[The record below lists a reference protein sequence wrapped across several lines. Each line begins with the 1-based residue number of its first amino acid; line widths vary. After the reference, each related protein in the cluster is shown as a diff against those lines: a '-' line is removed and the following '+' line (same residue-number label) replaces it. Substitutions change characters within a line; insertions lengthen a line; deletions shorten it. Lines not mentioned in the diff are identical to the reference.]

1 MGRRTTIMSNIVVD
15 ADSQES
21 QVEEPNVEISN
32 IEDSTITND
41 VEVAEASEVT
51 DIEASTDNVEVA
63 EELSIPSKFA
73 GKSTEE
79 IIDSYT
85 NLEKELGRKAQEVG
99 ELRKLSDSF
108 LQAEVA
114 RTKQNPQDNT
124 PLETKDNDDTDFF
137 DDPNKAV
144 NRIIENHP
152 KFQEFQQ
159 FQAQQAQ
166 AGAKARLEQTHPD
179 FTDVVQD
186 KAFQEWVQDSP
197 IRMQMFQAADS
208 YNFDAANELLSN
220 WKDRSMISKT
230 QEVKQAAETNRKDAL
245 KAASTESRSSSGSN
259 AGGKTYRRA
268 DLIRLKMEDPSRYEA
283 LEDDI
288 YAAYADGRV
297 V

>member
-1 MGRRTTIMSNIVVD
+1 MTIMSNIVVD
-15 ADSQES
+15 AEA
-21 QVEEPNVEISN
+21 QVPADVEISN
-32 IEDSTITND
+32 IDDNTITD
-41 VEVAEASEVT
+41 TTAEEVMDQVAEAVDASEAT
-51 DIEASTDNVEVA
+51 ESSE
-63 EELSIPSKFA
+63 IPSKFA

-108 LQAEVA
+108 LQAEVS
-114 RTKQNPQDNT
+114 RQQNPQDNT
-124 PLETKDNDDTDFF
+124 PLETKDNDVDFF

-144 NRIIENHP
+144 NDMIENHP

-166 AGAKARLEQTHPD
+166 AGAEARLKQTHPD
-179 FTDVVQD
+179 FTEVVQD

-197 IRMQMFQAADS
+197 IRMQMFQAADA
-208 YNFDAANELLSN
+208 YNFDAANELLTN

-230 QEVKQAAETNRKDAL
+230 QEVKEKAEVERKEAL
-245 KAASTESRSSSGSN
+245 KAGTAESRTSSGSGK
-259 AGGKTYRRA
+259 GGKTFRRA
-268 DLIRLKMEDPSRYEA
+268 DLIRLKMENPNRYES
-283 LEDDI
+283 LQDEI
-288 YAAYADGRV
+288 YAAYAEGRV

>member
-1 MGRRTTIMSNIVVD
+1 MSNIVAD
-15 ADSQES
+15 FDSQES
-21 QVEEPNVEISN
+21 QAVEENVEISN
-32 IEDSTITND
+32 IDDNTITDST
-41 VEVAEASEVT
+41 
-51 DIEASTDNVEVA
+51 
-63 EELSIPSKFA
+63 EELQSSQEVVEENSTTEVEEPSIPSKFA
-73 GKSTEE
+73 NKSTEE

-114 RTKQNPQDNT
+114 RKNNPQDNT

-144 NRIIENHP
+144 NRMIENHP

-166 AGAKARLEQTHPD
+166 AGAKAQLEQTHPD

-268 DLIRLKMEDPSRYEA
+268 DLIRLKMEDPSRYES

-288 YAAYADGRV
+288 FAAYADGRV

>member
-1 MGRRTTIMSNIVVD
+1 MSNIV
-15 ADSQES
+15 ADLDLQES
-21 QVEEPNVEISN
+21 QVEENAEISN
-32 IEDSTITND
+32 VDDNTITDSTEDVISDITEQA
-41 VEVAEASEVT
+41 VEEEVQAEAE
-51 DIEASTDNVEVA
+51 IEP
-63 EELSIPSKFA
+63 SIPSKFA
-73 GKSTEE
+73 NKSTEE

-114 RTKQNPQDNT
+114 RTNNPQDNT

-144 NRIIENHP
+144 NKMIENHP
-152 KFQEFQQ
+152 KFQQFQQ

-166 AGAKARLEQTHPD
+166 AGAKAQLEQKHPD
-179 FTDVVQD
+179 FSDVVQD
-186 KAFQEWVQDSP
+186 KAFQDWVQDSP

-230 QEVKQAAETNRKDAL
+230 QEVKQQAETNRKDAL
-245 KAASTESRSSSGSN
+245 KAASTESRSSSSSN

-268 DLIRLKMEDPSRYEA
+268 DLVRLKMEDPSRYEA

-288 YAAYADGRV
+288 FAAYADGRV

>member
-1 MGRRTTIMSNIVVD
+1 MSNIVVD
-15 ADSQES
+15 ADSEES
-21 QVEEPNVEISN
+21 SAEVEVSNVDENTIT
-32 IEDSTITND
+32 DSTEDTISDITEEV
-41 VEVAEASEVT
+41 VEVQAEAEV
-51 DIEASTDNVEVA
+51 ESSV
-63 EELSIPSKFA
+63 PSKFA
-73 GKSTEE
+73 NKSTEE

-108 LQAEVA
+108 LQAEVS
-114 RTKQNPQDNT
+114 RQSNPQNNT
-124 PLETKDNDDTDFF
+124 PLETEDNAEVDFF

-144 NRIIENHP
+144 NDMIEKHP
-152 KFQEFQQ
+152 RFQEFQQ

-166 AGAKARLEQTHPD
+166 AGAKAQLEQKHPD

-186 KAFQEWVQDSP
+186 KGFQEWVQDSP

-230 QEVKQAAETNRKDAL
+230 QEVKQQAETNRKDAL
-245 KAASTESRSSSGSN
+245 KAGSTESRSSSASS

-268 DLIRLKMEDPSRYEA
+268 DLIRLKMEDPNRYES

-288 YAAYADGRV
+288 FQAYQDGRV

>member
-1 MGRRTTIMSNIVVD
+1 MSNIVAD
-15 ADSQES
+15 FDSQES
-21 QVEEPNVEISN
+21 QAVEENVEISN
-32 IEDSTITND
+32 IDDNTITDST
-41 VEVAEASEVT
+41 
-51 DIEASTDNVEVA
+51 
-63 EELSIPSKFA
+63 EELQSLQEVVEENSTTEVEEPSIPSKFA
-73 GKSTEE
+73 NKSTEE

-108 LQAEVA
+108 LRAEVA
-114 RTKQNPQDNT
+114 RKNNPQDNT
-124 PLETKDNDDTDFF
+124 PLETKDNDDVDFF

-144 NRIIENHP
+144 NKMIENHP
-152 KFQEFQQ
+152 RFQEFQQ

-166 AGAKARLEQTHPD
+166 AGAKAQLEQTHPD
-179 FTDVVQD
+179 FNDVVQD

-268 DLIRLKMEDPSRYEA
+268 DLIRLKMEDPSRYES

-288 YAAYADGRV
+288 FAAYADGRV

>member
-1 MGRRTTIMSNIVVD
+1 MSNIVAD
-15 ADSQES
+15 FDSQES
-21 QVEEPNVEISN
+21 QAVEESNVEISN
-32 IEDSTITND
+32 IDDNTITDST
-41 VEVAEASEVT
+41 
-51 DIEASTDNVEVA
+51 
-63 EELSIPSKFA
+63 EELQSSQEVVEENSTTEVEEPSIPSKFA
-73 GKSTEE
+73 NKSTEE

-114 RTKQNPQDNT
+114 RKNNPQDNT
-124 PLETKDNDDTDFF
+124 PLETKDNDDVDFF

-144 NRIIENHP
+144 NRMIENHP

-166 AGAKARLEQTHPD
+166 AGAKAQLEQTHPD
-179 FTDVVQD
+179 FTEVVQD

-268 DLIRLKMEDPSRYEA
+268 DLIRLKMEDPSRYES

-288 YAAYADGRV
+288 FAAYADGRV

>member
-1 MGRRTTIMSNIVVD
+1 MSNIVVD
-15 ADSQES
+15 ADSEES
-21 QVEEPNVEISN
+21 SAEVEVSNVDENTIT
-32 IEDSTITND
+32 DSTEDTISDITEEV
-41 VEVAEASEVT
+41 VEVQAEAEV
-51 DIEASTDNVEVA
+51 ESNV
-63 EELSIPSKFA
+63 PSKFA
-73 GKSTEE
+73 NKSTEE

-108 LQAEVA
+108 LQAEVS
-114 RTKQNPQDNT
+114 RQSNPQNNT
-124 PLETKDNDDTDFF
+124 PLETKDNEELDFF

-144 NRIIENHP
+144 NDMIEKHP
-152 KFQEFQQ
+152 RFQEFQQ

-166 AGAKARLEQTHPD
+166 AGAKAQLEQKHPD

-186 KAFQEWVQDSP
+186 KGFQEWVQDSP

-230 QEVKQAAETNRKDAL
+230 QEVKQQAETNRKDAL
-245 KAASTESRSSSGSN
+245 KAGSTESRSSSASS

-268 DLIRLKMEDPSRYEA
+268 DLIRLKMEDPNRYES

-288 YAAYADGRV
+288 FQAYQDGRV

>member
-1 MGRRTTIMSNIVVD
+1 MSNIVVD
-15 ADSQES
+15 ADT
-21 QVEEPNVEISN
+21 QVPADVEISN
-32 IEDSTITND
+32 VDESTITD
-41 VEVAEASEVT
+41 TTTAEDIMDQVAEAVDASEAT
-51 DIEASTDNVEVA
+51 ESSE
-63 EELSIPSKFA
+63 IPSKFA

-124 PLETKDNDDTDFF
+124 PLETKDNDVDFF

-144 NRIIENHP
+144 NDMIENHP

-166 AGAKARLEQTHPD
+166 AGAEARLKQTHPD
-179 FTDVVQD
+179 FTDVIKD
-186 KAFQEWVQDSP
+186 TAFQEWVQDSP
-197 IRMQMFQAADS
+197 IRMQMFQAADA
-208 YNFDAANELLSN
+208 YNFDAANELLTN

-230 QEVKQAAETNRKDAL
+230 QEVKEKAEVERKEAL
-245 KAASTESRSSSGSN
+245 KAGTAESRTSSGSSK
-259 AGGKTYRRA
+259 GGKTYRRA
-268 DLIRLKMEDPSRYEA
+268 DLIRLKMENPSRYES
-283 LEDDI
+283 LQDEI
-288 YAAYADGRV
+288 YNAYAEGRV

>member
-1 MGRRTTIMSNIVVD
+1 MSNIVAD
-15 ADSQES
+15 FDSQES
-21 QVEEPNVEISN
+21 QAVEENVEISN
-32 IEDSTITND
+32 IDDNTITDST
-41 VEVAEASEVT
+41 
-51 DIEASTDNVEVA
+51 
-63 EELSIPSKFA
+63 EELQSSQEVVEENSTTEVEEPSIPSKFA
-73 GKSTEE
+73 NKSTEE

-114 RTKQNPQDNT
+114 RKNNPQDNT
-124 PLETKDNDDTDFF
+124 PLETKDNDDVDFF

-144 NRIIENHP
+144 NKMIENHP
-152 KFQEFQQ
+152 RFQEFQQ

-166 AGAKARLEQTHPD
+166 AGAKAQLEQKHPD

-268 DLIRLKMEDPSRYEA
+268 DLIRLKMEDPSRYES

-288 YAAYADGRV
+288 FAAYADGRV

>member
-1 MGRRTTIMSNIVVD
+1 MSNIVAD
-15 ADSQES
+15 FDSQES
-21 QVEEPNVEISN
+21 QAVEENVEISN
-32 IEDSTITND
+32 IDDNTITDST
-41 VEVAEASEVT
+41 
-51 DIEASTDNVEVA
+51 
-63 EELSIPSKFA
+63 EELQSLQEVVEENSTTEVEEPSIPSKFA
-73 GKSTEE
+73 NKSTEE

-114 RTKQNPQDNT
+114 RKNNPQDNT
-124 PLETKDNDDTDFF
+124 PLETKDNDDVDFF

-144 NRIIENHP
+144 NKMIENHP

-166 AGAKARLEQTHPD
+166 AGAKAQLEQTHPD

-268 DLIRLKMEDPSRYEA
+268 DLIRLKMEDPSRYES

-288 YAAYADGRV
+288 FAAYADGRV

>member
-1 MGRRTTIMSNIVVD
+1 MSNIVVD
-15 ADSQES
+15 ADSEES
-21 QVEEPNVEISN
+21 SAVEEVSNVDENTIT
-32 IEDSTITND
+32 DSTEDTISDITE
-41 VEVAEASEVT
+41 EVVGIQAEAEV
-51 DIEASTDNVEVA
+51 ESSV
-63 EELSIPSKFA
+63 PSKFA
-73 GKSTEE
+73 NKSTEE

-108 LQAEVA
+108 LQAEVS
-114 RTKQNPQDNT
+114 RQHNPQNNT
-124 PLETKDNDDTDFF
+124 PLETEDNEVDFF

-144 NRIIENHP
+144 NEIIEKHP
-152 KFQEFQQ
+152 RFQEFQQ

-166 AGAKARLEQTHPD
+166 VQSQQAQAGAKAQLEQKHPD

-186 KAFQEWVQDSP
+186 KGFQEWVQDSP

-230 QEVKQAAETNRKDAL
+230 QEVKQQAETNRKDAL
-245 KAASTESRSSSGSN
+245 KAGSTESRSSSASS

-268 DLIRLKMEDPSRYEA
+268 DLIRLKMEDPTRYES

-288 YAAYADGRV
+288 FQAYQDGRV

>member
-1 MGRRTTIMSNIVVD
+1 MSNIV
-15 ADSQES
+15 ADLDLQES
-21 QVEEPNVEISN
+21 QVEENAEISN
-32 IEDSTITND
+32 VDDNTITDSTEDVISDITEQA
-41 VEVAEASEVT
+41 VEKEVQAEAE
-51 DIEASTDNVEVA
+51 IEP
-63 EELSIPSKFA
+63 SIPSKFA
-73 GKSTEE
+73 NKTTEE

-114 RTKQNPQDNT
+114 RKNNPQDNT

-144 NRIIENHP
+144 NKMIENHP
-152 KFQEFQQ
+152 KFQQFQQ

-166 AGAKARLEQTHPD
+166 AGAKAQLEQKHPD
-179 FTDVVQD
+179 FSDVVQD
-186 KAFQEWVQDSP
+186 KAFQDWVQDSP

-230 QEVKQAAETNRKDAL
+230 QEVKQQAETNRKDAL
-245 KAASTESRSSSGSN
+245 KSASTESRSSSSSN

-268 DLIRLKMEDPSRYEA
+268 DLVRLKMEDPSRYEA

-288 YAAYADGRV
+288 FAAYADGRV

>member
-1 MGRRTTIMSNIVVD
+1 MSNIVVD
-15 ADSQES
+15 ADSEES
-21 QVEEPNVEISN
+21 SAVEEVSNVDENTIT
-32 IEDSTITND
+32 DSTEDTISDITE
-41 VEVAEASEVT
+41 EVVGIQAEAEV
-51 DIEASTDNVEVA
+51 ESSV
-63 EELSIPSKFA
+63 PSKFA
-73 GKSTEE
+73 NKSTEE

-114 RTKQNPQDNT
+114 RTNNPQNNT
-124 PLETKDNDDTDFF
+124 PLETEDNAEVDFF
-137 DDPNKAV
+137 DDPTRSV
-144 NRIIENHP
+144 NEMIEKHP
-152 KFQEFQQ
+152 RFQEFQQ

-166 AGAKARLEQTHPD
+166 AGAKAQLEQKHPD

-186 KAFQEWVQDSP
+186 KGFQEWVQDSP

-230 QEVKQAAETNRKDAL
+230 QEVKQQAETNRKDAL
-245 KAASTESRSSSGSN
+245 KAGSTESRSSSASS

-268 DLIRLKMEDPSRYEA
+268 DLIRLKMENPSRYES

-288 YAAYADGRV
+288 FAAYADGRV

>member
-1 MGRRTTIMSNIVVD
+1 MSNIVVD

-21 QVEEPNVEISN
+21 SAEVEISN
-32 IEDSTITND
+32 VDENTITDSTEDVVSDITEEA
-41 VEVAEASEVT
+41 VEIQAEAEV
-51 DIEASTDNVEVA
+51 EPSV
-63 EELSIPSKFA
+63 PSKFA
-73 GKSTEE
+73 NKTTEE

-108 LQAEVA
+108 LQAEVS
-114 RTKQNPQDNT
+114 RQHNPQNNT
-124 PLETKDNDDTDFF
+124 PLETEDNDVDFF

-144 NRIIENHP
+144 NDMIENHP
-152 KFQEFQQ
+152 KFQEFQK
-159 FQAQQAQ
+159 FQNSQAQ
-166 AGAKARLEQTHPD
+166 AGAKAQLEQKHPD

-186 KAFQEWVQDSP
+186 KGFQEWVQDSP

-230 QEVKQAAETNRKDAL
+230 QEVKQQAENNRKDAL
-245 KAASTESRSSSGSN
+245 KAGSTESRSSSGSG

-268 DLIRLKMEDPSRYEA
+268 DLIRLKMEDPTRYES

-288 YAAYADGRV
+288 FQAYQDGRV

>member
-1 MGRRTTIMSNIVVD
+1 MSNIVVD
-15 ADSQES
+15 ADT
-21 QVEEPNVEISN
+21 QVPADVEISN
-32 IEDSTITND
+32 VDESTITD
-41 VEVAEASEVT
+41 TTTAEDIMDQVAEAVDASEAT
-51 DIEASTDNVEVA
+51 ESSE
-63 EELSIPSKFA
+63 IPSKFA

-124 PLETKDNDDTDFF
+124 PLETKDNDVDFF
-137 DDPNKAV
+137 DDPNRAV
-144 NRIIENHP
+144 NDMIENHP

-166 AGAKARLEQTHPD
+166 AGAEARLKQTHPD
-179 FTDVVQD
+179 FTDVIKD
-186 KAFQEWVQDSP
+186 TAFQEWVQDSP
-197 IRMQMFQAADS
+197 IRMQMFQAADA
-208 YNFDAANELLSN
+208 YNFDAANELLTN

-230 QEVKQAAETNRKDAL
+230 QEVKEKAEVERKEAL
-245 KAASTESRSSSGSN
+245 KAGTAESRTSSGSSK
-259 AGGKTYRRA
+259 GGKTYRRA
-268 DLIRLKMEDPSRYEA
+268 DLIRLKMENPSRYES
-283 LEDDI
+283 LQDEI
-288 YAAYADGRV
+288 YNAYAEGRV

>member
-1 MGRRTTIMSNIVVD
+1 MSNIVVD
-15 ADSQES
+15 ADT
-21 QVEEPNVEISN
+21 QVPADVEISN
-32 IEDSTITND
+32 VDESTITD
-41 VEVAEASEVT
+41 TTTTAEDIMDQVAEAVDASEAT
-51 DIEASTDNVEVA
+51 ESSE
-63 EELSIPSKFA
+63 IPSKFA

-124 PLETKDNDDTDFF
+124 PLETKDNDVDFF
-137 DDPNKAV
+137 DDPNRAV
-144 NRIIENHP
+144 NNMIENHP

-166 AGAKARLEQTHPD
+166 AGAEARLKQTHPD
-179 FTDVVQD
+179 FTDVIKD
-186 KAFQEWVQDSP
+186 TAFQEWVQDSP
-197 IRMQMFQAADS
+197 IRMQMFQAADA
-208 YNFDAANELLSN
+208 YNFDAANELLTN

-230 QEVKQAAETNRKDAL
+230 QEVKEKAEVERKEAL
-245 KAASTESRSSSGSN
+245 KAGTTESRTSSGSSK
-259 AGGKTYRRA
+259 GGKTYRRA
-268 DLIRLKMEDPSRYEA
+268 DLIRLKMENPSRYES
-283 LEDDI
+283 LQDEI
-288 YAAYADGRV
+288 YNAYAEGRV

>member
-1 MGRRTTIMSNIVVD
+1 MSNIVAD
-15 ADSQES
+15 FDSQES
-21 QVEEPNVEISN
+21 QAVEENVEISN
-32 IEDSTITND
+32 IDDNTITDST
-41 VEVAEASEVT
+41 
-51 DIEASTDNVEVA
+51 
-63 EELSIPSKFA
+63 EELQSSQEVVEENSTTEVEEPSIPSKFA
-73 GKSTEE
+73 NKSTEE

-114 RTKQNPQDNT
+114 RKNNPQDNT

-144 NRIIENHP
+144 NQIIENHP

-166 AGAKARLEQTHPD
+166 AGAKAQLEQTHPD

-268 DLIRLKMEDPSRYEA
+268 DLIRLKMEDPSRYES

-288 YAAYADGRV
+288 FAAYADGRV

>member
-1 MGRRTTIMSNIVVD
+1 MSNIVAD
-15 ADSQES
+15 FDSQEES
-21 QVEEPNVEISN
+21 AVEENVEISN
-32 IEDSTITND
+32 VDENTITDSTEDTISDITEEVL
-41 VEVAEASEVT
+41 VEDTQAETEV
-51 DIEASTDNVEVA
+51 VEP
-63 EELSIPSKFA
+63 SIPSKFA
-73 GKSTEE
+73 GKSQQE

-108 LQAEVA
+108 LQAEVS
-114 RTKQNPQDNT
+114 RQSNPQNNT
-124 PLETKDNDDTDFF
+124 PLETEDNAEVDFF

-144 NRIIENHP
+144 NDMIEKHP
-152 KFQEFQQ
+152 RFQEFQQ

-166 AGAKARLEQTHPD
+166 AGAKAQLEQKHPD

-186 KAFQEWVQDSP
+186 KGFQEWVQDSP

-230 QEVKQAAETNRKDAL
+230 QEVKQQAETNRKDAL
-245 KAASTESRSSSGSN
+245 KAGSTESRSSSASS

-268 DLIRLKMEDPSRYEA
+268 DLIRLKMENPSRYES

-288 YAAYADGRV
+288 FAAYADGRV

>member
-1 MGRRTTIMSNIVVD
+1 MSNIV
-15 ADSQES
+15 ADLDLQES
-21 QVEEPNVEISN
+21 QVEENAEISN
-32 IEDSTITND
+32 VDDNTITDSTEDVISDITEQA
-41 VEVAEASEVT
+41 VEEEVQAEAE
-51 DIEASTDNVEVA
+51 IEP
-63 EELSIPSKFA
+63 SIPSKFA
-73 GKSTEE
+73 NKTTEE

-114 RTKQNPQDNT
+114 RQSNPQNNT
-124 PLETKDNDDTDFF
+124 PLETEDNAEVDFF

-144 NRIIENHP
+144 NKMIENHP
-152 KFQEFQQ
+152 KFQQFQQ

-166 AGAKARLEQTHPD
+166 AGAKAQLEQKHPD
-179 FTDVVQD
+179 FSDVVQD
-186 KAFQEWVQDSP
+186 KAFQDWVQDSP

-230 QEVKQAAETNRKDAL
+230 QEVKQQAETNRKDAL
-245 KAASTESRSSSGSN
+245 KAASTESRSSSSSN

-268 DLIRLKMEDPSRYEA
+268 DLVRLKMEDPSRYEA

-288 YAAYADGRV
+288 FAAYADGRV